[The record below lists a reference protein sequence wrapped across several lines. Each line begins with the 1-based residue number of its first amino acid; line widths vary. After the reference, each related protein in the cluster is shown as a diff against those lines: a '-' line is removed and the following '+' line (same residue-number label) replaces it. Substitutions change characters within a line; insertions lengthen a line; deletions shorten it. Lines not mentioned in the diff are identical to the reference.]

1 MSFQLVWN
9 LSEKEGFWTSQN
21 DKSIRLFLKQK
32 VGRVKNF
39 RRTLLSQ
46 ETRCL

>member
-21 DKSIRLFLKQK
+21 DNEKGKGEMRFLQ
-32 VGRVKNF
+32 NI
-39 RRTLLSQ
+39 SQ
-46 ETRCL
+46 EVDISLMSALY